1 MTRIAQEYDTVR
13 TPGGHRVALQ
23 ERPFAKLRRCRENG
37 AQLWM
42 ASGEG
47 RQQCV
52 FVSLRRPGFNHEIR
66 LGGNRDKVNLV
77 LTRRRE
83 VMHDVTIWTP
93 PLGAFVNRQA
103 IEECRGVGRSV
114 GDATG
119 EAGLLGAE

>member
-1 MTRIAQEYDTVR
+1 MTRIAQEYDTAR

-23 ERPFAKLRRCRENG
+23 ERPFAKLRRCRKNG

-42 ASGEG
+42 ASGKG

-52 FVSLRRPGFNHEIR
+52 FVSLRRPGFNYEILLR
-66 LGGNRDKVNLV
+66 GNGDKVNLV
-77 LTRRRE
+77 LIRRRE
-83 VMHDVTIWTP
+83 AMHDMTIRPP

-103 IEECRGVGRSV
+103 IKECRRVGRSV

-119 EAGLLGAE
+119 EAGLLGA